1 MRLPKCIAYGLV
13 LGSILSAPALAVEPE
28 APEELITRANAVRIL
43 VQNKLGQP
51 FREET
56 EYEKADHGA
65 MVEYY
70 ADADHETVWVDEN
83 GLRPKARLVIKE
95 LGKAADWGL
104 DPDDYELPQE
114 IILSANDETPTQRL
128 AEFELKLSHAVLTYA
143 RHARGGRFAPQSI
156 SKMLDPTLDLV
167 NPIEVINT
175 VSKEDDP
182 AAYLRGLHPKHE
194 QFELLRQALLRARGG
209 TTEEK
214 EKRIVMPR
222 GPVLKPGAIHPHVAL
237 LRKRL
242 EVAVPEAD
250 VPELAADEKSQDNPE
265 KKAKNPA
272 EVFDKQ
278 LVDALKAFQKEK
290 GIAADGVLGP
300 NTRRTLNGGSAAPKN
315 RVNTILAN
323 MERWRWIPDNIDK
336 LNIRVNV
343 PEFRF
348 RVFDGEKVLHSE
360 RVVVGKTKNPTPVF
374 SDQMEHIVF
383 NPYWNVPN
391 SIKREEI
398 LPYLRS
404 GGGGGWFWGGGSS
417 RPRILRAHNLYVKYR
432 GRPINANSVDWS
444 RVNIANYHFYQ
455 PPGGANVL
463 GVVKFMFPNKHSV
476 YLHDTPTKNL
486 FSQSVRAYSHG
497 CVRVR
502 NPLKFAEVVLGRD
515 RGWSRGNINAAVASG
530 KNQQVNLNNPIPVHL
545 TYFTARVEKN
555 GKITYFGDIY
565 GHDSRMAR
573 AMKL

>member
-1 MRLPKCIAYGLV
+1 MRLPRCIAYGLV
-13 LGSILSAPALAVEPE
+13 LGSILSAPALAVEPG
-28 APEELITRANAVRIL
+28 APEELITRADAVRIL

-70 ADADHETVWVDEN
+70 ADAGHKTVWVDEN

-95 LGKAADWGL
+95 LRKAADWGL
-104 DPDDYELPQE
+104 NPDDYELPQE
-114 IILSANDETPTQRL
+114 IILSASDQTPTQRL
-128 AEFELKLSHAVLTYA
+128 ADFELKLSHAVLTYA

-167 NPIEVINT
+167 EPSAVIAT
-175 VSKEDDP
+175 AAREDDP

-209 TTEEK
+209 ATDEK

-222 GPVLKPGAIHPHVAL
+222 GPILKPGESHPHIAL
-237 LRKRL
+237 LRERL
-242 EVAVPEAD
+242 DVEAPEAD
-250 VPELAADEKSQDNPE
+250 VPELATATDDKPK
-265 KKAKNPA
+265 KKARNPA
-272 EVFDKQ
+272 EVFDDQ
-278 LVDALKAFQKEK
+278 LVEALKAFQKEK

-300 NTRRTLNGGSAAPKN
+300 NTRRTLNGGTAPKN
-315 RVNTILAN
+315 RVNTILVN

-336 LNIRVNV
+336 LNVQVNV
-343 PEFRF
+343 PEFLFRF
-348 RVFDGEKVLHSE
+348 YDGDKVLHSE

-374 SDQMEHIVF
+374 SDKMEHIVF
-383 NPYWNVPN
+383 NPFWNVPN

-404 GGGGGWFWGGGSS
+404 GGGGGWFWGAS
-417 RPRILRAHNLYVKYR
+417 RPRILQAHNLYVKYR
-432 GRPINANSVDWS
+432 GRPIDANSVDWS
-444 RVNIANYHFYQ
+444 RVDIANYHFYQ
-455 PPGGANVL
+455 PPGGPNVL

-476 YLHDTPTKNL
+476 YMHDTPTKNL
-486 FSQSVRAYSHG
+486 FTQSVRAYSHG

-502 NPLKFAEVVLGRD
+502 DPLKFAEVVLGRD
-515 RGWSRGNINAAVASG
+515 RGWSRGNVNAAVSSG

-545 TYFTARVEKN
+545 TYFTARVEKS
-555 GKITYFGDIY
+555 GKITYFGDVY
-565 GHDSRMAR
+565 GHDSRMAH